1 MGMPETW
8 TTLREA
14 DAQSVQGRGL
24 VPSGRANK
32 NYGFGYETDVVGYLR
47 GRDQVA
53 SRIAR
58 TVPDEGD
65 VVLGDAEFILQLKAN
80 RDANTSASLG
90 SRLEAARGQ
99 AAQYARARGD
109 DNIPTAALVIKNPRK
124 SIGKSFIVLYLED
137 FIDDGPGE

>member
-1 MGMPETW
+1 M
-8 TTLREA
+8 
-14 DAQSVQGRGL
+14 SN
-24 VPSGRANK
+24 ANK
-32 NYGFGYETDVVGYLR
+32 RRGTDFETAVVDYLR
-47 GRDQVA
+47 GRHQVA

-99 AAQYARARGD
+99 AAQYSRVRNLD
-109 DNIPTAALVIKNPRK
+109 HPPVPVLLIKQPRK
-124 SIGKSFIVLYLED
+124 PIGKAFVVMYLED
-137 FIDDGPGE
+137 FIEESSD